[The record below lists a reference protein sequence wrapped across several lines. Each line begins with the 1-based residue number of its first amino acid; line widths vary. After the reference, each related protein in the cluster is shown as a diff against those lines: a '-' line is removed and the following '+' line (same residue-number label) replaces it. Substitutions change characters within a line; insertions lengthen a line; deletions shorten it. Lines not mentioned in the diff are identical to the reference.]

1 MLPVSHTCWYS
12 LCMALTTHVT
22 YAGVT
27 PNFTSSQ
34 ETVKPGLIVFKN
46 AHNVTLEDSRLINIQ
61 GLDLDSI
68 VIFTSCTNVTV
79 SNLTNSGC
87 QAQQVLSSFNK
98 PQDPS
103 SLFLVQSS
111 TFASSESGGI
121 YVAYHNFTVRD
132 TSFDSL
138 IASVNSSVAAALQH
152 DNSDGGFTTIDNC
165 TFSNTQ
171 SLGTYGSSTVGIS
184 RPNLLI
190 SRSHFMNCTAAYAVV
205 NITNLPLLDGSY
217 PANGTATVEDC
228 TFQGNR
234 ASQSCLYM
242 TGKEYSPDQQLKL
255 FNSRF
260 VGNTGNYGSAVTTFA
275 VGTVQVVA
283 CAFEANFAAR
293 GLSALYVYGWVQQLT
308 YFTMRDSVFRNN
320 NGTRS
325 ALTSTADTGITD
337 TAECG
342 GAYLSSCKCVG
353 IIDSVFEN
361 NVGKGLCIHGQIGS
375 SPCYCYNSDP
385 VLFNKT
391 TIAGPA
397 NELFLDN
404 FLDRYADL
412 VISVDIRHSHFT
424 NNTDAFLTRTSAEP
438 EDVQPIDYLTGG
450 AGLAIQNVLLT
461 VLSSN
466 TFSSNKGRQGSGLH
480 LDTCFV
486 TYVWNSTFNSNTATG
501 QGQALIPSCMHAL
514 ASAMAIFFCIC
525 NSIVAFD
532 GNQVS
537 PGLSVSS
544 GFQS

>member
-1 MLPVSHTCWYS
+1 
-12 LCMALTTHVT
+12 MALTTHVT
-22 YAGVT
+22 RAGVT

-34 ETVKPGLIVFKN
+34 ETIKPGLIVFKN
-46 AHNVTLEDSRLINIQ
+46 AHNVTLENSRLINIQ

-68 VIFTSCTNVTV
+68 VTFTSCTNVTV
-79 SNLTNSGC
+79 SNLTSSGC
-87 QAQQVLSSFNK
+87 QAQQILSSFNEA
-98 PQDPS
+98 QDPS
-103 SLFLVQSS
+103 SFFLVQSS
-111 TFASSESGGI
+111 SFASSESGGI
-121 YVAYHNFTVRD
+121 YVTYHNLTVRD
-132 TSFDSL
+132 TVFDGL
-138 IASVNSSVAAALQH
+138 IASDNSSVAAALQH
-152 DNSDGGFTTIDNC
+152 DNSDGGFTTIDDC

-171 SLGTYGSSTVGIS
+171 SLGMYGSSTVGIY
-184 RPNLLI
+184 RPHLLI
-190 SRSHFMNCTAAYAVV
+190 SRSRFTNCTAAYAVV
-205 NITNLPLLDGSY
+205 NIMNLPLLDGSY
-217 PANGTATVEDC
+217 PANGTATVDGC

-242 TGKEYSPDQQLKL
+242 IGKEYSPNQQLNL
-255 FNSRF
+255 YNSRF
-260 VGNTGNYGSAVTTFA
+260 IGNTGNYGSAVTTFA

-283 CAFEANFAAR
+283 CVFESNFAAR

-353 IIDSVFEN
+353 ITNSVFEN

-375 SPCYCYNSDP
+375 SPDCYNSDP
-385 VLFNKT
+385 VLFDKT

-397 NELFLDN
+397 NDLFLDN
-404 FLDRYADL
+404 FLDRYEDL
-412 VISVDIRHSHFT
+412 VISVDIRHSHFS

-450 AGLAIQNVLLT
+450 AGLAIQSVLFT

-466 TFSSNKGRQGSGLH
+466 TFSSNRGRQGSGLH

-486 TYVWNSTFNSNTATG
+486 TYVWNSTFDSNTATG
-501 QGQALIPSCMHAL
+501 QGQALMPFMHACTSICHGHTL
-514 ASAMAIFFCIC
+514 VQSRIVQLQSMAIKC
-525 NSIVAFD
+525 
-532 GNQVS
+532 
-537 PGLSVSS
+537 L
-544 GFQS
+544 